1 MVRSAASTEPSTRV
15 RRRLRHCGAAARPG
29 PATRG
34 PTRVRRRVRVDWVR
48 GFCLAAW
55 ATLATAI
62 FTVVGTTQG
71 TAQEMAQGTAQGTAQ
86 ELAGTVAAGAAGEAP
101 GVVVSI
107 LPLHALVAA
116 VMAGVGTPRLLVRGG
131 ASPHDATLRPSD
143 ARALSAA
150 KLVVWAGPGL
160 EAFLVR
166 PLAALAAR
174 ARVLTLTEA
183 PGMVLLERRD
193 GGTFEAGAEPEPD
206 GHGHS
211 GPVNPHLWLDP
222 RNAME
227 ISRQAAAALAEIDPG
242 HAPRYAANAARLIA
256 RLEMLDRELTVRLGP
271 VAEIPFAVFH
281 DAYPYLEAR
290 YALRALGALTVDPAV
305 PPGARRLAEL
315 RALLAERGA
324 ACVFAEPQFNPA
336 LVAAMTEGSG
346 ARVATLDPLG
356 AALTPGPEAYFVL
369 MRDLAEALVRC
380 LKGGE

>member
-1 MVRSAASTEPSTRV
+1 MVRLAASTESF
-15 RRRLRHCGAAARPG
+15 ARD
-29 PATRG
+29 
-34 PTRVRRRVRVDWVR
+34 RRRVRAKLMR
-48 GFCLAAW
+48 AFCLAAW
-55 ATLATAI
+55 AALATTL
-62 FTVVGTTQG
+62 FTALG
-71 TAQEMAQGTAQGTAQ
+71 AAQGAAR
-86 ELAGTVAAGAAGEAP
+86 AGEAGEAP

-131 ASPHDATLRPSD
+131 ASPHDASLRPSD

-193 GGTFEAGAEPEPD
+193 GGAFETGAESERD
-206 GHGHS
+206 GHDRRHGHS

>member
-1 MVRSAASTEPSTRV
+1 
-15 RRRLRHCGAAARPG
+15 
-29 PATRG
+29 
-34 PTRVRRRVRVDWVR
+34 
-48 GFCLAAW
+48 
-55 ATLATAI
+55 
-62 FTVVGTTQG
+62 
-71 TAQEMAQGTAQGTAQ
+71 
-86 ELAGTVAAGAAGEAP
+86 
-101 GVVVSI
+101 
-107 LPLHALVAA
+107 
-116 VMAGVGTPRLLVRGG
+116 
-131 ASPHDATLRPSD
+131 LRPSD

-160 EAFLVR
+160 EAFLVK
-166 PLAALAAR
+166 PLGALAAR

-193 GGTFEAGAEPEPD
+193 GGAFETGAEPERD
-206 GHGHS
+206 GHDHRHGHS

-227 ISRQAAAALAEIDPG
+227 ISRQAAAALAELDPG

-256 RLEMLDRELTVRLGP
+256 RLEVLDRELTARLGP

-305 PPGARRLAEL
+305 PPGARRLAEM
-315 RALLAERGA
+315 RALLVERGA

-336 LVAAMTEGSG
+336 LIAAMTEGSG

-380 LKGGE
+380 LKGGK

>member
-1 MVRSAASTEPSTRV
+1 MVLVLYLIAVSPASAASSHIE
-15 RRRLRHCGAAARPG
+15 APG
-29 PATRG
+29 
-34 PTRVRRRVRVDWVR
+34 V
-48 GFCLAAW
+48 
-55 ATLATAI
+55 
-62 FTVVGTTQG
+62 
-71 TAQEMAQGTAQGTAQ
+71 
-86 ELAGTVAAGAAGEAP
+86 P

-107 LPLHALVAA
+107 LPLHGLVAA
-116 VMAGVGTPRLLVRGG
+116 VMEGLGTPHLLVRGG
-131 ASPHDATLRPSD
+131 ASPHNASLRPSD

-160 EAFLVR
+160 ETFLVK
-166 PLAALAAR
+166 PLRALAGA
-174 ARVLTLTEA
+174 AQVLTLTEA
-183 PGMVLLERRD
+183 PEMVRLGQRSRSAFAAETA
-193 GGTFEAGAEPEPD
+193 GEGEAGERDASEPNE
-206 GHGHS
+206 GAI
-211 GPVNPHLWLDP
+211 NPHLWLDP

-227 ISRQAAAALAEIDPG
+227 ISRQTAAALAELDPG

-256 RLEMLDRELTVRLGP
+256 RLEVLDRELTARLDP

-290 YALRALGALTVDPAV
+290 YALRALGALTADPAV

-315 RALLAERGA
+315 RALLTERGA

-369 MRDLAEALVRC
+369 MRDLAEGLVRC